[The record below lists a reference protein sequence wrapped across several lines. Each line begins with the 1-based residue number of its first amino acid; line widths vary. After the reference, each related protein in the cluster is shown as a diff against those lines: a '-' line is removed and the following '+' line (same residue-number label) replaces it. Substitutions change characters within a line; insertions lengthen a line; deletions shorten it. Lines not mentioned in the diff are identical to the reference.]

1 MIDGTTVIDFH
12 GHVGSWDSVGMID
25 NPTIMMQAMDSVS
38 IDKSC
43 VFNIFHPDGTT
54 SNNATAA
61 FVGKHPD
68 RFIGFAYVSP
78 IMPDRM
84 LPELER
90 SINQLKLAAIKLY
103 PSYSPFPLNDSIWDP
118 IYEFANERELTIIT
132 HTGQEPTAAPKFL
145 IDIAP
150 RFPKA
155 IFVAGHAG
163 NIEPYRS
170 QAIKAA
176 QRCPNVYLETCSSF
190 RSPGVIERLVMEA
203 GADRV
208 IFGSDTPL
216 MDPRCQIGK
225 ILTAK
230 ISDQEKR
237 LIIGEN
243 ACRILKL

>member
-25 NPTIMMQAMDSVS
+25 NPTIMLQAMDSVS
-38 IDKSC
+38 IAKSC

-61 FVGKHPD
+61 FVAKHPD

-90 SINQLKLAAIKLY
+90 SIDQLKLAAIKLY
-103 PSYSPFPLNDSIWDP
+103 PHYTPFPLNDSIWYP

-145 IDIAP
+145 IDIAL

-176 QRCPNVYLETCSSF
+176 QSCPNVYLETCSSF